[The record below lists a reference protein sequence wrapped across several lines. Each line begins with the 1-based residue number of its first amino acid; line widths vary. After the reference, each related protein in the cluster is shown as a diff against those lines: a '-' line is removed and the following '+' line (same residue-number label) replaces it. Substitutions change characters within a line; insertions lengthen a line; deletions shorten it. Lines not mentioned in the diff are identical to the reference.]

1 MDAILSNDR
10 RHLTLFEN
18 NIVIDKRLL
27 KWRRAEA
34 GVETTKSPNET
45 LSNDMSINRNT
56 SVGGFIIRTTPD
68 EHNSREFDPDRNVGV
83 TTNWLPLYE
92 TPEGIKF
99 DDLATAGI
107 QDLTRMIVEK
117 KLKYVMAGYGSF
129 GTTIGS
135 LTMNS
140 NYVTYEINTNKGDEN
155 NIEKKSW
162 LKRVFNLF
170 GKKEKNEEEMQPM
183 DALKFFSLVKASS
196 KESAAAYKDRV
207 SKYLT
212 ALHNATNIGQTAL
225 QEELIRGLI
234 TNRYESVLFAE
245 GYYYAIT
252 EDQMVNFVT
261 QCERGIKL
269 SYLKNFNRPI
279 PQSVIDKVTKLND
292 LEVFDNYVVL
302 YYDPD
307 GMIYKE
313 TALEQAKRRDPIIF
327 GVIAGS
333 RKLYYVDDWVDE
345 FCDLTLEAFVD
356 SLGITKDDLHF
367 DADEIKKEKG
377 ATQTDVEKKTK
388 KRKKSK
394 KQ

>member
-1 MDAILSNDR
+1 MDGILSNDR

-18 NIVIDKRLL
+18 NIIIDKRLP

-34 GVETTKSPNET
+34 GVETTKSSNET
-45 LSNDMSINRNT
+45 LLNDASINRNT
-56 SVGGFIIRTTPD
+56 SVGGFIIGTTPD
-68 EHNSREFDPDRNVGV
+68 DYRSGVLDPDRNVGV
-83 TTNWLPLYE
+83 TPNWLPLYE

-129 GTTIGS
+129 GTTVGS

-140 NYVTYEINTNKGDEN
+140 NYVSYEVKTNNGDEK

-170 GKKEKNEEEMQPM
+170 GKKEKKEEEIPPM

-196 KESAAAYKDRV
+196 KESAAVYKDRV

-245 GYYYAIT
+245 GYYYAIA
-252 EDQMVNFVT
+252 EEQMVNFVT

-279 PQSVIDKVTKLND
+279 PQSIIDKVTKLNN

-313 TALEQAKRRDPIIF
+313 TAQEQAKRRDPIIF

-367 DADEIKKEKG
+367 DAEMIHKTNDKMENKKNKRN
-377 ATQTDVEKKTK
+377 KK
-388 KRKKSK
+388 
-394 KQ
+394 